1 MFNWEAKT
9 LNESKL
15 LNYCPRCKKWSIPLF
30 ITQEM
35 QEYLDDFG
43 DIVDAITYKCECDD
57 CKKEKR

>member
-1 MFNWEAKT
+1 M
-9 LNESKL
+9 NESKL